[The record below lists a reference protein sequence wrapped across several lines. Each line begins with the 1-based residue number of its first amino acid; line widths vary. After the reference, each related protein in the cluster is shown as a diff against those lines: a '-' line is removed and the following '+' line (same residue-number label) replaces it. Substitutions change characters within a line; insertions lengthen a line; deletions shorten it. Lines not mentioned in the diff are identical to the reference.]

1 MVFYFALTTI
11 ILTVVLTIHNFRF
24 NKNCIYLAGYLLPI
38 SVFVMANYY
47 FFESDSVIG
56 VSILFGNAAPLY
68 HLSAPM
74 LYFYTKGT
82 IDDTWKFS
90 YSDYWHFI
98 PFILGI
104 INISPYYFVDFSQKI
119 VYAEKLIAD
128 PNFHQSVDIT
138 LLYPSYIQSLGRP
151 FLILIYSIASLSY
164 LIKQKA
170 YFLSAKPL
178 EIRKTTYRW
187 LAFLI
192 VNAILISIMYLIVT
206 YNYFSNNLETRDQ
219 IVNNVYSIIAK
230 ILIFMVPAILL
241 FYPQVIYGISVP
253 IKINI
258 GVSKKST
265 KQKKNNQD
273 KYNVQL
279 TKRMVSLIDDE
290 KLYLS
295 PDFTLESLAEKL
307 DLPKHRLYPCFNTIL
322 KKKFSELRTELRINY
337 VKNLLLSEEFNAVS
351 MEGIWTKAGF
361 SSKTNFF
368 TTFKEET
375 GFTPLEFI
383 KLKKDKKL

>member
-1 MVFYFALTTI
+1 MVFYFAVTTI
-11 ILTVVLTIHNFRF
+11 ILALILILHNFRF
-24 NKNCIYLAGYLLPI
+24 NRNCIYLAGYLIPI
-38 SVFVMANYY
+38 SLLVMANYY

-82 IDDTWKFS
+82 IDDTWKFG

-98 PFILGI
+98 PFLLGI

-128 PNFHQSVDIT
+128 PNFHRSIDIT
-138 LLYPSYIQSLGRP
+138 LLYPSYIQSLARP
-151 FLILIYSIASLSY
+151 FLILIYSIGSLRY
-164 LIKQKA
+164 LIQQKA
-170 YFLSAKPL
+170 YFLSVKPL

-230 ILIFMVPAILL
+230 ILIFMIPAIIL

-258 GVSKKST
+258 GVCKKSIF
-265 KQKKNNQD
+265 
-273 KYNVQL
+273 NVQL
-279 TKRMVSLIDDE
+279 TKRMMSLIDDE
-290 KLYLS
+290 KLYLR

-307 DLPKHRLYPCFNTIL
+307 DLPKHRLYPCFNAIL
-322 KKKFSELRTELRINY
+322 KKKFSELRTEMRINY

>member
-11 ILTVVLTIHNFRF
+11 ILTVVLTLHNFRF
-24 NKNCIYLAGYLLPI
+24 NKNCVYLAGYLLPI
-38 SVFVMANYY
+38 SLFVMANYY

-98 PFILGI
+98 PFLLGI

-119 VYAEKLIAD
+119 IYAKKLIED
-128 PNFHQSVDIT
+128 PNFHRSIDIT

-151 FLILIYSIASLSY
+151 FLILIYSIISLNY

-170 YFLSAKPL
+170 YFLSYKPL
-178 EIRKTTYRW
+178 EMRKTTYRW
-187 LAFLI
+187 LTFLT

-206 YNYFSNNLETRDQ
+206 YNYFSLNLLTRDQ
-219 IVNNVYSIIAK
+219 ITNNVYSIIAK
-230 ILIFMVPAILL
+230 ILIFSMPAILL
-241 FYPQVIYGISVP
+241 FYPQLIYGHSVT
-253 IKINI
+253 ITSNI
-258 GVSKKST
+258 GLAKKSI
-265 KQKKNNQD
+265 KQNKNSQNKNNL
-273 KYNVQL
+273 QL
-279 TKRMVSLIDDE
+279 AKHMMSTINDE
-290 KLYLS
+290 NLYLN
-295 PDFTLESLAEKL
+295 PDFSLETLAQRL
-307 DLPKHRLYPCFNTIL
+307 DVPKHRLYPCFNTVL

-337 VKNLLLSEEFNAVS
+337 VKNLLLSEELNAVS

-383 KLKKDKKL
+383 KLKKDKK

>member
-1 MVFYFALTTI
+1 
-11 ILTVVLTIHNFRF
+11 
-24 NKNCIYLAGYLLPI
+24 
-38 SVFVMANYY
+38 MANYY

-82 IDDTWKFS
+82 IDDTWKFG

-98 PFILGI
+98 PFLLGI
-104 INISPYYFVDFSQKI
+104 INICPYYFVDFSQKI

-128 PNFHQSVDIT
+128 PNFHRSIDIT
-138 LLYPSYIQSLGRP
+138 LLYPSYIQSLARP
-151 FLILIYSIASLSY
+151 FLILIYSIGSLRY
-164 LIKQKA
+164 LIQQKA
-170 YFLSAKPL
+170 YFLSVKPL

-206 YNYFSNNLETRDQ
+206 HNYFSNNLETRDQ

-230 ILIFMVPAILL
+230 ILIFMIPAIIL

-258 GVSKKST
+258 GVCKKSIF
-265 KQKKNNQD
+265 
-273 KYNVQL
+273 NVQL
-279 TKRMVSLIDDE
+279 TKRMMSLIDDE
-290 KLYLS
+290 KLYLR

-307 DLPKHRLYPCFNTIL
+307 DLPKHRLYPCFNAIL
-322 KKKFSELRTELRINY
+322 KKKFSELRTEMRINY

>member
-11 ILTVVLTIHNFRF
+11 ILTVVLTLHNFRF
-24 NKNCIYLAGYLLPI
+24 NKNCVYLAGYLLPI
-38 SVFVMANYY
+38 SLFVMANYY

-98 PFILGI
+98 PFLLGI

-119 VYAEKLIAD
+119 IYAKKLIED
-128 PNFHQSVDIT
+128 PNFHRSIDIT

-151 FLILIYSIASLSY
+151 FLILIYSIISLNY

-170 YFLSAKPL
+170 YFLSYKPL
-178 EIRKTTYRW
+178 EMRKTTYRW
-187 LAFLI
+187 LTFLT

-206 YNYFSNNLETRDQ
+206 YNYFSLNLLTRDQ
-219 IVNNVYSIIAK
+219 ITNNVYSIIAK
-230 ILIFMVPAILL
+230 ILIFSMPAILL
-241 FYPQVIYGISVP
+241 FYPQLIYGHSVT
-253 IKINI
+253 ITSNI
-258 GVSKKST
+258 GLAKKSI
-265 KQKKNNQD
+265 KQNKNSQNKND
-273 KYNVQL
+273 LQL
-279 TKRMVSLIDDE
+279 AKHMMSTINDE
-290 KLYLS
+290 NLYLN
-295 PDFTLESLAEKL
+295 PDFSLETLAQRL
-307 DLPKHRLYPCFNTIL
+307 DVPKHRLYPCFNTVL

-337 VKNLLLSEEFNAVS
+337 VKNLLLSEELNAVS

-383 KLKKDKKL
+383 KLKKDKK

>member
-11 ILTVVLTIHNFRF
+11 ILALILILHNFRF
-24 NKNCIYLAGYLLPI
+24 NRNCIYLAGYLIPI
-38 SVFVMANYY
+38 SLFVMANYY

-82 IDDTWKFS
+82 IDDTWKFG

-98 PFILGI
+98 PFLLGI

-128 PNFHQSVDIT
+128 PNFHRSIDIT
-138 LLYPSYIQSLGRP
+138 LLYPSYIQSLARP
-151 FLILIYSIASLSY
+151 FLILIYSIGSLRY
-164 LIKQKA
+164 LIQQKA
-170 YFLSAKPL
+170 YFLSVKPL

-230 ILIFMVPAILL
+230 ILIFMIPAIIL

-258 GVSKKST
+258 GVCKKSIF
-265 KQKKNNQD
+265 
-273 KYNVQL
+273 NVQL
-279 TKRMVSLIDDE
+279 TKRMMSLIDDE
-290 KLYLS
+290 KLYLR

-307 DLPKHRLYPCFNTIL
+307 DLPKHRLYPCFNAIL
-322 KKKFSELRTELRINY
+322 KKKFSELRTEMRINY

>member
-11 ILTVVLTIHNFRF
+11 ILALILILHNFRF
-24 NKNCIYLAGYLLPI
+24 NRNCIYLAGYLIPI
-38 SVFVMANYY
+38 SLFVMANYY

-56 VSILFGNAAPLY
+56 VYILFGNAAPLY

-82 IDDTWKFS
+82 IDDTWKFG

-98 PFILGI
+98 PFLLGI

-128 PNFHQSVDIT
+128 PNFHRSIDIT
-138 LLYPSYIQSLGRP
+138 LLYPSYIQSLARP
-151 FLILIYSIASLSY
+151 FLILIYSIGSLRY
-164 LIKQKA
+164 LIQQKA
-170 YFLSAKPL
+170 YFLSVKPL

-230 ILIFMVPAILL
+230 ILIFMIPAIIL

-258 GVSKKST
+258 GVCKKSIF
-265 KQKKNNQD
+265 
-273 KYNVQL
+273 NVQL
-279 TKRMVSLIDDE
+279 TKRMMSLIDDE
-290 KLYLS
+290 KLYLR

-307 DLPKHRLYPCFNTIL
+307 DLPKHRLYPCFNAIL
-322 KKKFSELRTELRINY
+322 KKKFSELRTEMRINY

>member
-1 MVFYFALTTI
+1 
-11 ILTVVLTIHNFRF
+11 
-24 NKNCIYLAGYLLPI
+24 
-38 SVFVMANYY
+38 
-47 FFESDSVIG
+47 
-56 VSILFGNAAPLY
+56 
-68 HLSAPM
+68 M

-82 IDDTWKFS
+82 IDNTWKFS

-119 VYAEKLIAD
+119 IYAQKLIAD
-128 PNFHQSVDIT
+128 PNFHRSVDIT
-138 LLYPSYIQSLGRP
+138 LLYPSYLQSLARP
-151 FLILIYSIASLSY
+151 FLILIYSIASLRY
-164 LIKQKA
+164 LIQQKT
-170 YFLSAKPL
+170 YFLSTKPL
-178 EIRKTTYRW
+178 EIKKTTYRW
-187 LAFLI
+187 LEFLT

-219 IVNNVYSIIAK
+219 IVKNVYSIIAK

-241 FYPQVIYGISVP
+241 FYPQVIYGNSVT
-253 IKINI
+253 IKSNI
-258 GVSKKST
+258 DLGKKSI
-265 KQKKNNQD
+265 KQKKNSQD

-279 TKRMVSLIDDE
+279 SKRMMSLIDDE

-295 PDFTLESLAEKL
+295 PDFSLDTLAQRL
-307 DLPKHRLYPCFNTIL
+307 DVPKHRLYPCFNAIL
-322 KKKFSELRTELRINY
+322 KKKFSELRTELRISY

-361 SSKTNFF
+361 ASKTNFF